1 MHLRSGLFF
10 VSTIYNGLRVRFGHL
25 QQKKYFL
32 FRTCRALR
40 TATSAFSQ
48 EQKYPLNK
56 KAALRYNRVERGLI
70 FIFL

>member
-1 MHLRSGLFF
+1 MA
-10 VSTIYNGLRVRFGHL
+10 
-25 QQKKYFL
+25 
-32 FRTCRALR
+32 RAKRKPFQTVL
-40 TATSAFSQ
+40 SVLPFPICI